1 MLSWVRYER
10 TWCSSTNLFSF
21 FSGLLLTTV
30 TLGSFVA
37 TLVLRKAFRAEI
49 SSDIPLLNLTS
60 NIVQTL
66 ASGPQESVQQLL
78 ASADIKTH
86 IGAAMALL
94 QNLGLARE
102 VRRARNKIIVS
113 TIMAQQRGYAEGLVW
128 MKILIRADIFNNMLE
143 DYKHSNST
151 MEKTVDM
158 MSDLVEATMILVR
171 QIRAKVLSPI
181 KRCTAKC
188 RKENTKNVKWM
199 FLIKRLVQIIIHHLD
214 LIKEVG
220 LITYVCSDSHNK
232 LKEIPCVSQ
241 RVQIVAMKLN

>member
-1 MLSWVRYER
+1 M
-10 TWCSSTNLFSF
+10 
-21 FSGLLLTTV
+21 

-49 SSDIPLLNLTS
+49 SSDIPMLNLTS

-66 ASGPQESVQQLL
+66 ASGPQESVQELL

-158 MSDLVEATMILVR
+158 MSDLVEATMILLR
-171 QIRAKVLSPI
+171 QIWAKVVSPIKKCMAVVLSPI
-181 KRCTAKC
+181 KRCMAKC
-188 RKENTKNVKWM
+188 RKESTSNVKWM

-241 RVQIVAMKLN
+241 CVQIVAMKLN